1 LAGLLVYLFI
11 SPDPANQS
19 QIGKAFLSFAATVV
33 AISRVLHGNT
43 TVSDQ
48 EYLAA
53 YGDILNDVFSGN
65 KKALRKLLKGIRLYN
80 QNRFAGALRTLTS
93 LKENCVSDHEH
104 AVVLFF
110 IAMCYDDRGFYDAA
124 AASYREAIQ
133 HNPVFDVTSSNLGR
147 IQTEKG
153 EYETAIRSLQK
164 AIQIN
169 KANQYA
175 YTNLAGLHLSLL
187 QYDKAI
193 EFARTAVN
201 IMPNMT
207 EALETITLSYAGKQ
221 DRQTAESYFQK
232 SILNGSPPEQ
242 LRSMI
247 ESLYQGNTS
256 VLSPNK

>member
-104 AVVLFF
+104 AVVLFLSQCATTIGDF
-110 IAMCYDDRGFYDAA
+110 TTLRPPHIGKRYSITPYL
-124 AASYREAIQ
+124 
-133 HNPVFDVTSSNLGR
+133 TSLGPTLAVYKQR
-147 IQTEKG
+147 KESMRR
-153 EYETAIRSLQK
+153 RSARCK
-164 AIQIN
+164 KPFKSTRRTNMPIQIWQDCTES
-169 KANQYA
+169 A
-175 YTNLAGLHLSLL
+175 
-187 QYDKAI
+187 AI
-193 EFARTAVN
+193 
-201 IMPNMT
+201 
-207 EALETITLSYAGKQ
+207 
-221 DRQTAESYFQK
+221 
-232 SILNGSPPEQ
+232 
-242 LRSMI
+242 
-247 ESLYQGNTS
+247 
-256 VLSPNK
+256 